1 MYVWSS
7 TYTPRV
13 SERGRHYFAIDIP
26 RFSLAILLLRTHTN
40 SIASGTSSARD
51 PTAPPTIVRRLFEE
65 DGASGGIIIV
75 DGDGLGGEDSSSVNV
90 TVASVAWRLLYEE
103 AGD

>member
-1 MYVWSS
+1 MHVWSS

-13 SERGRHYFAIDIP
+13 SERGRHCFAIDIP

-65 DGASGGIIIV
+65 DGASGGIV
-75 DGDGLGGEDSSSVNV
+75 DGDGLAAEDSSSVNV
-90 TVASVAWRLLYEE
+90 TVASVAWTLLYEE